1 LTVSFEVLVKESIAL
16 IKDCK
21 ENLFLG
27 MVERRFER
35 RKDRRDTSRK
45 D

>member
-1 LTVSFEVLVKESIAL
+1 M
-16 IKDCK
+16 KDCK

-27 MVERRFER
+27 MVERGLER
-35 RKDRRDTSRK
+35 RKDRRHKSRK